1 MHARRSRAEGIAEIL
16 RLTND
21 YTVHE
26 LHHAHHIRRLAVVG
40 EHQFTDPQITTA
52 ADAADREALGIRL
65 GFPRRLNAIAATD
78 PLTRL
83 RVFEDRIGPVD
94 PVFGVEVVRILG
106 RPVRHERG
114 ADAGVIGHANDGI
127 GFSPDWDQ
135 SDRMPEPHPVTR

>member
-1 MHARRSRAEGIAEIL
+1 MHARRSRAEGIAEVL
-16 RLTND
+16 GLARD
-21 YTVHE
+21 FAVHE
-26 LHHAHHIRRLAVVG
+26 LHHAHHVGRPTVVG
-40 EHQFTDPQITTA
+40 EDEFTDPQIATA
-52 ADAADREALGIRL
+52 QDAADREAFGVRL
-65 GFPRRLNAIAATD
+65 SLPRRLNAVAATN

-83 RVFEDRIGPVD
+83 GVFEDRIGPVD